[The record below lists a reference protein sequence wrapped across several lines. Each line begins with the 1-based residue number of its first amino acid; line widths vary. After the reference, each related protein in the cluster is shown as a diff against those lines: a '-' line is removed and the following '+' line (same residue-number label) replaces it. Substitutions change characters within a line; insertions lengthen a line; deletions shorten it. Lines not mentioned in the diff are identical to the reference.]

1 MSAEDVAKQAQA
13 ELNDQANREKRDVL
27 ANAWVRRQSL
37 DMEMTAEQL
46 AQEQAT
52 VLPELAR
59 IDDEKF
65 TQSAEFMERLEK
77 AEARD
82 REQAERLAKVG
93 KSGEFDG
100 L

>member
-27 ANAWVRRQSL
+27 ANAWVRRTS
-37 DMEMTAEQL
+37 
-46 AQEQAT
+46 QEQAT

-82 REQAERLAKVG
+82 REAAERLAKVG